1 MAGAIYLLGGGE
13 PARRETEAIDRQAV
27 AEAGAAPVA
36 VFIGAAT
43 GSRAQ
48 AAAFVGYFRHLGAR
62 PLDAALYSRE
72 DAADP
77 DVLDR
82 IQQGDILYLGGGDP
96 RLLIEALEGTP
107 GLAAIR
113 EAQHGGAL
121 LLAMDQ
127 AAFAAGAFVAADDE
141 WPSGRPGLDLLDG
154 WAVMPR
160 FDEPERRR
168 SLQEMLSQHA
178 GLRGL
183 GVRPKSAAV
192 LRDGTLE
199 ALGGTLELYSPNGE
213 LMMVRSGHAISLEED
228 A

>member
-1 MAGAIYLLGGGE
+1 MSGPIYLVGGGE

-27 AEAGAAPVA
+27 AEAGASPVA

-62 PLDAALYSRE
+62 PLDAALYARG
-72 DAADP
+72 DATDP

-82 IQQGDILYLGGGDP
+82 LGQADILYLGGGDAG
-96 RLLIEALEGTP
+96 RLIDALEGTP
-107 GLAAIR
+107 ALSAIA
-113 EAQHGGAL
+113 EARRSGAL

-127 AAFAAGAFVAADDE
+127 AAFAAGAFIAPDDE
-141 WPSGRPGLDLLDG
+141 WPSGRPGLGLLPG

-168 SLQEMLSQHA
+168 CLREMLSAHA

-192 LRDGTLE
+192 LRSGTLE
-199 ALGGTLELYSPNGE
+199 ALGGAVEVYSRARELTMVHGGE
-213 LMMVRSGHAISLEED
+213 AISLEEE